1 MPAAEPG
8 SSPELLQFIELTSHP
23 DALHW
28 AHECGWVPGT
38 GHCRN
43 RVCANECLFRT
54 ERETEA
60 RQIVQARRRRRIA
73 RRLAARSAAARA
85 ILILVSAHQILS
97 LA

>member
-8 SSPELLQFIELTSHP
+8 PSPELLQFIELASHP

-38 GHCRN
+38 GHCRQ
-43 RVCANECLFRT
+43 RDCASACLFRPQ
-54 ERETEA
+54 REAEA
-60 RQIVQARRRRRIA
+60 GRILRIRRRRNA

-85 ILILVSAHQILS
+85 ILLLVSAHQILS
-97 LA
+97 IA